1 VANHSHQVLRIDH
14 EDETPVSREIEQ
26 KLLNMVLDAL
36 PSQRVVLVS
45 DYQKGSISDWGI
57 RTIVEAAGKAGI
69 PVVANPKPKS
79 LPSYSGAC
87 LVSLNRF
94 EAADA
99 LRLDEITSSEAA
111 ASAAKQLRE
120 SLGVENVLVTL
131 GGDGMV
137 AASSSGSFHVPAIPV
152 AVYDEA
158 GAGDTVIATLALA
171 VAAGNFGREALEL
184 ASRAAAAV
192 VRKVGVATPSKQD
205 LDELR
210 DL

>member
-1 VANHSHQVLRIDH
+1 
-14 EDETPVSREIEQ
+14 
-26 KLLNMVLDAL
+26 
-36 PSQRVVLVS
+36 
-45 DYQKGSISDWGI
+45 
-57 RTIVEAAGKAGI
+57 
-69 PVVANPKPKS
+69 
-79 LPSYSGAC
+79 
-87 LVSLNRF
+87 
-94 EAADA
+94 
-99 LRLDEITSSEAA
+99 
-111 ASAAKQLRE
+111 
-120 SLGVENVLVTL
+120 
-131 GGDGMV
+131 MV
-137 AASSSGSFHVPAIPV
+137 AASASGSFHVPAIPV